1 MHVALNKFLQE
12 LDSLSP
18 GFFIKIENLYPL
30 EFNVDVSSMAKF
42 SVTLDHDV
50 KTFNFFEHS
59 NPNFS
64 LQLNIFS
71 ALNAL
76 NNKKIPTQSISGDAE
91 TALILFSALANI
103 EIDLE
108 LLVYKYFG
116 DIPALMLR
124 KVISNKG
131 MSGRQYIQGHQKRR
145 PSLKRTPRYCK
156 RVLMGR
162 NFQLLP

>member
-30 EFNVDVSSMAKF
+30 EFNIDVSSMAKF

-76 NNKKIPTQSISGDAE
+76 NNKKIPTQSISGDVE
-91 TALILFSALANI
+91 TALILLSALASI
-103 EIDLE
+103 DIDLE
-108 LLVYKYFG
+108 LLVSKYFG

-124 KVISNKG
+124 KVISNK
-131 MSGRQYIQGHQKRR
+131 SESQKASAQENETNKILRSFR
-145 PSLKRTPRYCK
+145 DISIRLDRLEH
-156 RVLMGR
+156 VLI
-162 NFQLLP
+162 N

>member
-76 NNKKIPTQSISGDAE
+76 NNKKISTQSISGDAE

-124 KVISNKG
+124 KVISNKA
-131 MSGRQYIQGHQKRR
+131 QTQKA
-145 PSLKRTPRYCK
+145 SAQENEADKILKSFRDISIRLD
-156 RVLMGR
+156 RLEHVLI
-162 NFQLLP
+162 N

>member
-12 LDSLSP
+12 LDSMSP
-18 GFFIKIENLYPL
+18 GFLMQIESLYPL
-30 EFNVDVSSMAKF
+30 EFNIEVSSMAKF
-42 SVTLDHDV
+42 SVTLDQNT
-50 KTFNFFEHS
+50 KTFNFFEHPK
-59 NPNFS
+59 PNFS

-91 TALILFSALANI
+91 TALILFSALAY
-103 EIDLE
+103 IDIDIE

-124 KVISNKG
+124 KVIANK
-131 MSGRQYIQGHQKRR
+131 SQSQKASMQENKANKILSSFRNISIR
-145 PSLKRTPRYCK
+145 LDRLEH
-156 RVLMGR
+156 VLI
-162 NFQLLP
+162 N

>member
-12 LDSLSP
+12 LDSMSP
-18 GFFIKIENLYPL
+18 GFLMQIESLYPL
-30 EFNVDVSSMAKF
+30 EFNIEVASMAKY
-42 SVTLDHDV
+42 SVTLAQNT
-50 KTFNFFEHS
+50 KTFNFFEHPK
-59 NPNFS
+59 PNFS

-91 TALILFSALANI
+91 TALILFSALASI
-103 EIDLE
+103 DIDLE

-124 KVISNKG
+124 KVISNKLQ
-131 MSGRQYIQGHQKRR
+131 SQKSSAQENEANKILRSFR
-145 PSLKRTPRYCK
+145 DISIRLDRLEH
-156 RVLMGR
+156 VLI
-162 NFQLLP
+162 N

>member
-76 NNKKIPTQSISGDAE
+76 NNKKIPTQSISGDVE

-124 KVISNKG
+124 KVISNKA
-131 MSGRQYIQGHQKRR
+131 QTQKA
-145 PSLKRTPRYCK
+145 SAQENEADKILKSFRDISIRLD
-156 RVLMGR
+156 RLEHVLI
-162 NFQLLP
+162 N

>member
-12 LDSLSP
+12 LESLSP
-18 GFFIKIENLYPL
+18 GFFKQVEGLYPL
-30 EFNVDVSSMAKF
+30 KFNIEVSSMAKF
-42 SVTLDHDV
+42 SITLDHDAE
-50 KTFNFFEHS
+50 TFNFFEHPK
-59 NPNFS
+59 PNFS

-76 NNKKIPTQSISGDAE
+76 NNQKIPTQSISGDAE

-103 EIDLE
+103 DIDIE

-124 KVISNKG
+124 KVITNKSQSQEAS
-131 MSGRQYIQGHQKRR
+131 MQENEPNKILSSFRDISIRLDRLEH
-145 PSLKRTPRYCK
+145 
-156 RVLMGR
+156 VLI
-162 NFQLLP
+162 N

>member
-12 LDSLSP
+12 LESLSP
-18 GFFIKIENLYPL
+18 GFFKQIESLYPL
-30 EFNVDVSSMAKF
+30 KFNVEVSSMAKF
-42 SVTLDHDV
+42 SITLDHDAE
-50 KTFNFFEHS
+50 TFNFFEHPK
-59 NPNFS
+59 PNFS

-76 NNKKIPTQSISGDAE
+76 NNQKIPTQSISGDAE

-103 EIDLE
+103 DIDIE

-124 KVISNKG
+124 KAIANKSQSQEASLQENKANKILGSFRDISI
-131 MSGRQYIQGHQKRR
+131 RLDRLEH
-145 PSLKRTPRYCK
+145 
-156 RVLMGR
+156 VLI
-162 NFQLLP
+162 N

>member
-76 NNKKIPTQSISGDAE
+76 NNKKIPTQSISGDVE

-108 LLVYKYFG
+108 LLVCNYFG

-124 KVISNKG
+124 KVISNKA
-131 MSGRQYIQGHQKRR
+131 QTQKA
-145 PSLKRTPRYCK
+145 SAQENEADKILKSFRDISIRLD
-156 RVLMGR
+156 RLEHVLI
-162 NFQLLP
+162 N

>member
-76 NNKKIPTQSISGDAE
+76 NNKKIPTQSISGNAE

-124 KVISNKG
+124 KVISNKA
-131 MSGRQYIQGHQKRR
+131 QTQKA
-145 PSLKRTPRYCK
+145 SAQENEADKILKSFRDISIRLD
-156 RVLMGR
+156 RLEHVLI
-162 NFQLLP
+162 N

>member
-124 KVISNKG
+124 KVISNKA
-131 MSGRQYIQGHQKRR
+131 QTQKA
-145 PSLKRTPRYCK
+145 SAQENEADKILKSFRDISIRLD
-156 RVLMGR
+156 RLEHVLI
-162 NFQLLP
+162 N

>member
-18 GFFIKIENLYPL
+18 GFLMQIESLYPL
-30 EFNVDVSSMAKF
+30 EFNIEVSSMAKF
-42 SVTLDHDV
+42 SVTLDQNT
-50 KTFNFFEHS
+50 KTFNFFERPK
-59 NPNFS
+59 PNFS

-91 TALILFSALANI
+91 TALILLSALASI
-103 EIDLE
+103 DIDLE
-108 LLVYKYFG
+108 LLVSKYFG

-124 KVISNKG
+124 KVISNK
-131 MSGRQYIQGHQKRR
+131 SANQKASAQENEANKILRSFR
-145 PSLKRTPRYCK
+145 DISIRLDRLEH
-156 RVLMGR
+156 VLI
-162 NFQLLP
+162 N

>member
-76 NNKKIPTQSISGDAE
+76 NNKKISTQSISGDAE

-116 DIPALMLR
+116 DIPALILR
-124 KVISNKG
+124 KVIYNKA
-131 MSGRQYIQGHQKRR
+131 QTQKA
-145 PSLKRTPRYCK
+145 SAQENEADKILKSFRDISIRLD
-156 RVLMGR
+156 RLEHVLI
-162 NFQLLP
+162 N